1 LIVLMVISRA
11 RFAVLLAIIV
21 VAGGLLRGV
30 FLTADPPTQPTVGV
44 VWHDEGAWVH
54 NARNKAL
61 FGSWKRDE
69 WNPMYITPVMT
80 GLEYVS
86 FEMFGVG
93 LRQARVVPAALGVL
107 SVLLLGLGVA
117 RIAGRLA
124 GLLAAA
130 FLATNYVWVMYG
142 RAAVMEGTM
151 VSLLVVA
158 WYCCVRAYDS
168 PRWGLAAGA
177 AAFLAYFAK
186 ASGAFFV
193 AAVGFDALLTIAL
206 TWRPAASG
214 DRAAIDASTA
224 RRWRAGAV
232 ATLGGLVIAGMVSLV
247 FLLPNWRQYWFY
259 NWQISVTRKP
269 SYAVRAFIDRVS
281 WLPIVHDFF
290 TRMWMAALLATG
302 AALSMATRFGRV
314 HPAERLLLWWLGLG
328 FAELIV
334 HDVGNERYFV
344 FLIPA
349 IVALAAIALGR
360 DRRALS
366 ASIAQVPLRRAL
378 VAAPVVVFALYA
390 LIGPLARLLFL
401 PEIHAGRMA
410 DTVRLCSLLATVAT
424 VLVYASWPRLPR
436 WLARDLLPPFAVLAI
451 AGVIVTGD
459 LAQFGQWA
467 AVRTYKNYE
476 AMKLI
481 GQWLPPGTVVH
492 GKLANGLDLE
502 SRIVPVFV
510 GRGFGNYDD
519 RKTRDDIRYLLTY
532 TDPFVGY
539 EGPVIRDVLEA
550 YPHWRILK
558 RFDVAE
564 SPAGDDRA
572 ALVDK
577 MPPGLGNR
585 APDAPAPRPN
595 ERPEVGTS
603 R

>member
-1 LIVLMVISRA
+1 MTISRA
-11 RFAVLLAIIV
+11 RFAVWLAIIV
-21 VAGGLLRGV
+21 VAAGLLRGV

-93 LRQARVVPAALGVL
+93 LRQARLVPAALGVL

-117 RIAGRLA
+117 RVAGRLA

-151 VSLLVVA
+151 VALLVVA
-158 WYCCVRAYDS
+158 WYCCVRAYDA

-193 AAVGFDALLTIAL
+193 AAIGFDALLTLAL
-206 TWRPAASG
+206 TWRPPAGG
-214 DRAAIDASTA
+214 DRVPVDAPMM
-224 RRWRAGAV
+224 RRWRAGAL
-232 ATLGGLVIAGMVSLV
+232 ATLAGLVIAGLVSLAL
-247 FLLPNWRQYWFY
+247 LLPNWRQYWFY

-269 SYAVRAFIDRVS
+269 SYTVRSFVDRIS

-290 TRMWMAALLATG
+290 TRMWLAALVAGG
-302 AALSMATRFGRV
+302 AALGMLTRLGRV

-328 FAELIV
+328 FVELIA

-360 DRRALS
+360 DRRALP
-366 ASIAQVPLRRAL
+366 ASVAQVPLRRAL
-378 VAAPVVVFALYA
+378 VAAPVLLIVLYA
-390 LIGPLARLLFL
+390 LIGPLARLPFL

-410 DTVRLCSLLATVAT
+410 NTVRLCSLLAVVAAL
-424 VLVYASWPRLPR
+424 LVYATWPRLPR
-436 WLARDLLPPFAVLAI
+436 WFSRDVFPPFAVLAV
-451 AGVIVTGD
+451 AGVMLTGD
-459 LAQFGQWA
+459 VVQFEQWA
-467 AVRTYKNYE
+467 AVRTYKNIE

-481 GQWLPPGTVVH
+481 GQWLLPGTVVH

-510 GRGFGNYDD
+510 GRGFGNYED
-519 RKTRDDIRYLLTY
+519 RKARDDIRYLLTY
-532 TDPFVGY
+532 TDPCVGY
-539 EGPVIRDVLEA
+539 EGPVVRDVLEA

-577 MPPGLGNR
+577 MPPGLGSR
-585 APDAPAPRPN
+585 APDAPPR
-595 ERPEVGTS
+595 RPGECLDPGTG